1 MKFHITIYITTT
13 LREIVEILLSEM
25 NQFYIVQK

>member
-1 MKFHITIYITTT
+1 MKFYITIYITTT

>member
-1 MKFHITIYITTT
+1 MKFYITIYITTT
-13 LREIVEILLSEM
+13 LREIIEILLREI

>member
-1 MKFHITIYITTT
+1 MKFYITIYITTT
-13 LREIVEILLSEM
+13 LREIVEILLREM

>member
-1 MKFHITIYITTT
+1 MKFYITIYITT
-13 LREIVEILLSEM
+13 LREITEILLREM